1 MLGGMGLGYSAARA
15 TRESVTMAGTAAR
28 ASAKATSATAKFV
41 QLEERVEKL
50 LLVNMAMWELIQECT
65 NLTEED
71 LACKVKEIDLRDGV
85 ADGKKTNVVKLCP
98 KCNRTMSPKHSRCLY
113 CGAEDLAAGTFDGI

>member
-1 MLGGMGLGYSAARA
+1 MIGGIGLGYSAARA
-15 TRESVTMAGTAAR
+15 TREVNTTAVR
-28 ASAKATSATAKFV
+28 AEVRATSAGAKIERV
-41 QLEERVEKL
+41 EERLEKL

-71 LACKVKEIDLRDGV
+71 LACKIREIDLRDGV
-85 ADGKKTNVVKLCP
+85 EDGKKTSVVKLCP

-113 CGAEDLAAGTFDGI
+113 CGAEDLAATTFDGI